1 MAAAHQLCK
10 AMAFVAFLVVCIAA
24 GLWFW
29 ERTSRVTPA
38 EKPVH
43 LPRINAITVA
53 PTTMRQEDVASIPE
67 PRLAIVDRQH
77 DAWRFAHEAL
87 ARGGLAGALE
97 AQDAAESCLRL
108 MNADE
113 QLAVFVS
120 GGNSNVPGAIMS
132 EQQLAYSA
140 LRTRCAGFLGAGREA
155 SLAFIG
161 RVQGVLVANEAGRYF
176 VGSGDSMGKRQV
188 AALLESGAPSAMAE
202 GALMVFPYWRNALGI
217 PDGDPRAEAM
227 TQAIGLAI
235 CDFGRDCSATSDAA
249 LGACLY
255 EAACTGMGVVNQART
270 GTEQN
275 SSLSDEYRRQL
286 YQAVMRHDWA
296 SLGLGAVGREREGI
310 GAESSVFSDD
320 RVRNSPF
327 ATCIPNTC

>member
-1 MAAAHQLCK
+1 MAVAYQLYR
-10 AMAFVAFLVVCIAA
+10 AMAFVVSMIVGIAA

-29 ERTSRVTPA
+29 GWASGGVRA
-38 EKPVH
+38 ESSVH

-53 PTTMRQEDVASIPE
+53 PTKKRQEDVVSIPE

-77 DAWRFAHEAL
+77 DAWRFAHDAL
-87 ARGGLAGALE
+87 VQGGIAGAIE
-97 AQDAAESCLRL
+97 AQNAAESCLRL
-108 MNADE
+108 IEVDE

-120 GGNSNVPGAIMS
+120 GGSADIPGSITP

-155 SLAFIG
+155 SLAFIS
-161 RVQGVLVANEAGRYF
+161 RAQGVLAANDREGYF
-176 VGSGDSMGKRQV
+176 VGSVDSVGEKQV

-202 GALMVFPYWRNALGI
+202 GALMVFPYWSNALGI
-217 PDGDPRAEAM
+217 SAEDPRAEAI

-235 CDFGRDCSATSDAA
+235 CDLGRDCSATSDAA
-249 LGACLY
+249 LGACVY
-255 EAACTGMGVVNQART
+255 EAVCTGMGVVNQTRT

-275 SSLSDEYRRQL
+275 SALIDEYRRQF

-296 SLGLGAVGREREGI
+296 SLGLNAFGRERERI
-310 GAESSVFSDD
+310 GADSSVSPDD

-327 ATCIPNTC
+327 ATCTPNPC